1 MSNLELVQKFIDK
14 YDLKEKSRYRYQ
26 LDKRYFLFNILKNDG
41 MSVSSIGRVFGLNH
55 STVLNGIKNHKIW
68 NNSSDFSYKKN
79 TKELQEEFKH
89 VDSFRTLKEVV
100 LECSSLEELEKI
112 KQQIL
117 LKYY

>member
-41 MSVSSIGRVFGLNH
+41 MSFSLIGRIFGLSH
-55 STVLNGIKNHKIW
+55 ATVMHGIKNHKEWFYI
-68 NNSSDFSYKKN
+68 NDPSYREN
-79 TKELQEEFKH
+79 TKELREEFKH
-89 VDSFRTLKEVV
+89 VCFVKTLKEVI
-100 LECSSLEELEKI
+100 LECDSLEELEII
-112 KQQIL
+112 KSQIL

>member
-41 MSVSSIGRVFGLNH
+41 MSVSSIGRVFGLKH
-55 STVLNGIKNHKIW
+55 TTVMSGIKNHKLW
-68 NNSSDFSYKKN
+68 TSSGDSLYLNNIKELKKEFVNVNSYK
-79 TKELQEEFKH
+79 
-89 VDSFRTLKEVV
+89 TLKEVV
-100 LECSSLEELEKI
+100 LECGSLEELEKV

>member
-1 MSNLELVQKFIDK
+1 MSNLELVQKYIDK

-41 MSVSSIGRVFGLNH
+41 MSFSAIGRVFGLSH
-55 STVLNGIKNHKIW
+55 ATVMHGIRNHKLWIST
-68 NNSSDFSYKKN
+68 NDPFYKKN
-79 TKELQEEFKH
+79 IKELQEEFVNVNFYK
-89 VDSFRTLKEVV
+89 TLKEVV
-100 LECSSLEELEKI
+100 LECNSLEELDKI

>member
-41 MSVSSIGRVFGLNH
+41 MSFSSIGRVFGLGH
-55 STVLNGIKNHKIW
+55 ATVMNGLKNHRLW
-68 NNSSDFSYKKN
+68 SSTSDPFYKKN
-79 TKELQEEFKH
+79 IQELQEEFKH
-89 VDSFRTLKEVV
+89 VHFIKTLKEVI
-100 LECSSLEELEKI
+100 LECDSLEELEKI

>member
-1 MSNLELVQKFIDK
+1 MSNLELVQKYIDK

-41 MSVSSIGRVFGLNH
+41 MSFSSIGRVFELSH
-55 STVLNGIKNHKIW
+55 ATVMHGIRNHKEW
-68 NNSSDFSYKKN
+68 SSINDPSYKKN

-89 VDSFRTLKEVV
+89 VYFVKTLKEVI
-100 LECSSLEELEKI
+100 LECNSLEELEMI
-112 KQQIL
+112 KSQIL